1 MEIYCEHVRDLLSAG
16 VAKTNLRVREHPL
29 LGPYVE
35 DLSKCAVN
43 SYAEIADLIEVGN
56 KARCVLRRSRRLS
69 HRPRLRLRSHALP
82 AKHFCSAL
90 SDSDNSFSQGILT
103 RALIRTVAATNM
115 NEVSSRSHAVFS
127 IVVSQRHH
135 DTRTSLVGEKV
146 TMFSVNLNLL

>member
-1 MEIYCEHVRDLLSAG
+1 MEIYCERVRDLLSAG
-16 VAKTNLRVREHPL
+16 GAKTNLRVREHPL

-56 KARCVLRRSRRLS
+56 KARCGPRFIAASAYALASAFVL
-69 HRPRLRLRSHALP
+69 
-82 AKHFCSAL
+82 KHFLQSTSAL
-90 SDSDNSFSQGILT
+90 SAVIISRKEFSVSH
-103 RALIRTVAATNM
+103 RALLRTVASTNM

-146 TMFSVNLNLL
+146 PFYSVNLNLL